1 MLGIFLIYF
10 IWKRYSE
17 LAFEHNKN
25 KRGYGFLGIATYYI
39 GTFIAGIAIG
49 IIDLFA
55 GTHFINDSN
64 SNNLV
69 LSLISMPFGL
79 FFVWGLFKILE
90 KKWKT
95 NKIGDDNSLDHELLE
110 SYNKD

>member
-17 LAFEHNKN
+17 LAIEHNKS
-25 KRGYGFLGIATYYI
+25 KLGYGFLGIATYYI

-55 GTHFINDSN
+55 GTHYIDE
-64 SNNLV
+64 SNNIV
-69 LSLISMPFGL
+69 LSLISLPFGL

-90 KKWKT
+90 NKWKAK
-95 NKIGDDNSLDHELLE
+95 KIEDDNSLDHDLLK

>member
-10 IWKRYSE
+10 IWKHYSE
-17 LAFEHNKN
+17 LALVYNKN

-39 GTFIAGIAIG
+39 GTFFAGIAIG
-49 IIDLFA
+49 IINSFVD
-55 GTHFINDSN
+55 THLLDES
-64 SNNLV
+64 SSSNLV

-79 FFVWGLFKILE
+79 LFVWGLYKILE

-95 NKIGDDNSLDHELLE
+95 NKDGDDNSLDNDLLE